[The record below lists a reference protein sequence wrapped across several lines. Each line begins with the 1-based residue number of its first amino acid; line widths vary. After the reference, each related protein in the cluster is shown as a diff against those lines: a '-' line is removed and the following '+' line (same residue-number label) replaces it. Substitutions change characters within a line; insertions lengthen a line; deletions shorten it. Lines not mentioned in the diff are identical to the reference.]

1 MRDETNFLGVVLFS
15 FLLIH
20 AGVAVAAAPLDL
32 TVLRAK
38 AGLSGL
44 TNFGDQWIQVAQA
57 NPKKVKDSSI
67 ADKEAQLAGDKKE
80 AAEKE
85 ANAAKDDATKENAA
99 KDAEAHARIA
109 RKEAN
114 AAKKAAKEAR
124 TAANDA

>member
-85 ANAAKDDATKENAA
+85 ANLRKTANDKE
-99 KDAEAHARIA
+99 
-109 RKEAN
+109 KEAKAKEKEGN
-114 AAKKAAKEAR
+114 AKKLRKKSECCKR
-124 TAANDA
+124 